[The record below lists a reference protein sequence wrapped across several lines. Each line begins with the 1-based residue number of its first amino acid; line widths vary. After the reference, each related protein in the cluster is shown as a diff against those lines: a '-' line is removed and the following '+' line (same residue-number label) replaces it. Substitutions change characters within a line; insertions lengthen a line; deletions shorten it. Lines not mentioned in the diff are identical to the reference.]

1 MRYSKLVVAA
11 CIAATLAYTAAV
23 LFLCLASG
31 QVPPDSLTAAF
42 FAMYGLELGAC
53 AAIKV
58 SDNQKEKRGEHER
71 DVEET
76 DEP

>member
-1 MRYSKLVVAA
+1 MRYSKVVVAG
-11 CIAATLAYTAAV
+11 CILATIAYTVAV
-23 LFLCLASG
+23 LFLCLAGG
-31 QVPPDSLTAAF
+31 QLPPDSLTAAF

-58 SDNQKEKRGEHER
+58 NEDRRGEHEQGR
-71 DVEET
+71 DPEEA